1 MSLPNDDDD
10 DYCDDYDDNDDA
22 TYPEC
27 DHDEYQLPTGQTDRE
42 TKTFIRAHA
51 LSQRGLTR
59 CPSVRQWWG
68 CNCSGGPEMAAA
80 SPDLAVLW

>member
-27 DHDEYQLPTGQTDRE
+27 DHDEYQLPTGRTDRE

-51 LSQRGLTR
+51 SQ
-59 CPSVRQWWG
+59 C
-68 CNCSGGPEMAAA
+68 A
-80 SPDLAVLW
+80 